1 MIERL
6 TKGTA
11 PSLLDTDKANEI
23 IDTINAI
30 LNSKGGDGVDI
41 VSDQNGQLTVTL
53 TDRASGNDKT
63 FAPLEVIEVT
73 EEFISVNP
81 GTVNNEL
88 VTPIRGIDFTK
99 KSTFQY
105 LSVDVTVNNEGSVTA
120 AELKISDSAPDGFE
134 FSEDVV
140 PDSFEF
146 LIAIIQELTV
156 IQVRTGNVI
165 ATPKVAFQIPKDEVD
180 IGEYDHHNYYQWE
193 LS

>member
-1 MIERL
+1 
-6 TKGTA
+6 
-11 PSLLDTDKANEI
+11 
-23 IDTINAI
+23 
-30 LNSKGGDGVDI
+30 
-41 VSDQNGQLTVTL
+41 
-53 TDRASGNDKT
+53 
-63 FAPLEVIEVT
+63 
-73 EEFISVNP
+73 
-81 GTVNNEL
+81 
-88 VTPIRGIDFTK
+88 K